1 MWPSAFLHGVGV
13 PEELSF
19 AAQYPACPSPCQ
31 CFAAA
36 LAGDCAWLGAGVGR
50 YSFTVRLLHSQH
62 LAGLTRRTEDRSMAA
77 YLVGRLSMRDPSW
90 RTEYG
95 PKTAEL
101 VIKHGGRF
109 LVRGAA
115 PERLEGNTPM
125 PSAVVVLEFPS
136 MAQAKAFYND
146 PAYAPLIKL
155 RQSGSDLDL
164 VAVEGV

>member
-1 MWPSAFLHGVGV
+1 
-13 PEELSF
+13 
-19 AAQYPACPSPCQ
+19 
-31 CFAAA
+31 
-36 LAGDCAWLGAGVGR
+36 
-50 YSFTVRLLHSQH
+50 
-62 LAGLTRRTEDRSMAA
+62 MAA
-77 YLVGRLSMRDPSW
+77 YLVGRLNMRDPSW

-95 PKTAEL
+95 PKTSEL
-101 VIKHGGRF
+101 VTKHGGRF

-125 PSAVVVLEFPS
+125 PSTVVVLEFPS